1 MGRGFL
7 AFLFVNDPLA
17 AIIKEGVEYD
27 GEKNA
32 LTFFGV
38 VNHGNGLFAFF
49 GDFFSL
55 FSNAYRLATLFDRVQ
70 Q

>member
-1 MGRGFL
+1 
-7 AFLFVNDPLA
+7 V
-17 AIIKEGVEYD
+17 GVEYD

-32 LTFFGV
+32 LTFLGV